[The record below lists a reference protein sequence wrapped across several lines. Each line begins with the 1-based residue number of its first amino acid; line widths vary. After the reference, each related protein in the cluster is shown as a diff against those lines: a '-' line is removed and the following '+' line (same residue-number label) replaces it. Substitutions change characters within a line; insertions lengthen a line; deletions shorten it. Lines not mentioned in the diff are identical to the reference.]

1 MRLVQQQVSLQ
12 ADAIGKPLAL
22 RHDGELHTITHVID
36 TWQWAGN
43 WVADISERT
52 YWLAGSDRGT
62 VFELYRES
70 TGQWWISAIQD

>member
-1 MRLVQQQVSLQ
+1 MNEAGQ
-12 ADAIGKPLAL
+12 PLAL
-22 RHDGELHTITHVID
+22 QHDGKRHTITLVID

-43 WVADISERT
+43 WVTGISERS
-52 YWLAGSDRGT
+52 YWLVGSDRGT

>member
-1 MRLVQQQVSLQ
+1 
-12 ADAIGKPLAL
+12 
-22 RHDGELHTITHVID
+22 VID